1 MAAALP
7 WRSMGA
13 ASQPAPIRSSHRC
26 RPSQPPS
33 AGPLFASSAASQS
46 EQKNTFGRPPLPL
59 RQREASQSKLVGGG
73 PTASCPIGSLTRG
86 ESTAPPSNEKLPGRG
101 GAEDGGGG
109 DPGWAEVESGIAE
122 PSVMVPP
129 PNGQVGGGACTF
141 FQPLHPP
148 ELVHKSALRSLELS
162 REPPRAPS
170 RTPLLRP
177 VVSACPSP
185 KPSSVPQ
192 GLVAGVGERKDL
204 NRG

>member
-1 MAAALP
+1 
-7 WRSMGA
+7 
-13 ASQPAPIRSSHRC
+13 
-26 RPSQPPS
+26 
-33 AGPLFASSAASQS
+33 
-46 EQKNTFGRPPLPL
+46 
-59 RQREASQSKLVGGG
+59 
-73 PTASCPIGSLTRG
+73 
-86 ESTAPPSNEKLPGRG
+86 
-101 GAEDGGGG
+101 
-109 DPGWAEVESGIAE
+109 
-122 PSVMVPP
+122 MVPP